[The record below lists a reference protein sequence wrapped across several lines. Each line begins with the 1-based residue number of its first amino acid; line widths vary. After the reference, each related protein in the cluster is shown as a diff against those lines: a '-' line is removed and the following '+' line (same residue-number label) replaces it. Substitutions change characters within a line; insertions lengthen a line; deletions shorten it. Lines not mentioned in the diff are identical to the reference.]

1 MLLIKNFYKLYLI
14 IICFYLIFFFNTSFL
29 AKAAVLTED
38 DIKYIESIENNGDQD
53 DNDDSYIKYEDV
65 EKKKKK
71 KLNPFNFFS
80 KSNKK
85 KLKKKEIAKKE
96 KKIHSEKL
104 KIGVLLPL
112 TGEFSYIGQSFLDT
126 LQLVIYENKNID
138 SELIIKDT
146 KANSAVTKKVT
157 KELVDENVNVI
168 LGPFFS
174 KSYKVAAQIAK
185 HQNIPLISFSND
197 FKIKKKGTYIMGFEP
212 EKQIKDVTNYTLKK
226 NYKRYAALLPNDK
239 YGKRA
244 LSTYRQVLNNNKVLL
259 SKVEL
264 YNSNDTELEKNI
276 QNLVGLEKN
285 PQIELDEESGEN
297 PLENF
302 DPGFDVLLLVETG
315 NTLREVVALLTYY
328 GVDFSKVKLIG
339 TGEWFVENIGAE
351 PGLLGAWF
359 VAPNPKLWNNF
370 KKKFYKIYGYNP
382 IRLSSLAH
390 DSLISI
396 ISIVKKNDNFY
407 ELNIN
412 DFENSIGF
420 TGIDGDFKFSSDG
433 TVARKLS
440 ILEIKEKSFKIEK
453 VANKKN
459 F

>member
-1 MLLIKNFYKLYLI
+1 MFLIKNFFKLYLTLTS
-14 IICFYLIFFFNTSFL
+14 FYLIFFFNIQFIAT
-29 AKAAVLTED
+29 AAVLTEE
-38 DIKYIESIENNGDQD
+38 DIKYIESMD
-53 DNDDSYIKYEDV
+53 DKDDKDLYIKYEDI
-65 EKKKKK
+65 EKKK
-71 KLNPFNFFS
+71 KLNPFNFFN

-85 KLKKKEIAKKE
+85 KLKKKEIVKKE
-96 KKIHSEKL
+96 NKIISEKL

-126 LQLVIYENKNID
+126 LQMVIYENKNID

-146 KANSAVTKKVT
+146 KANSSITKKVT
-157 KELVDENVNVI
+157 KELVNEQVDVI

-174 KSYKVAAQIAK
+174 KSFKEAAQIAK

-197 FKIKKKGTYIMGFEP
+197 FKIRKKGTYIMGFEP
-212 EKQIKDVTNYTLKK
+212 EKQIKDVTNYTVKK
-226 NYKRYAALLPNDK
+226 NYKRYAALLPNNK

-244 LSTYRQVLNNNKVLL
+244 LSVYRQVLNNNKILL

-264 YNSNDTELEKNI
+264 YNSNNSELEKNI
-276 QNLVGLEKN
+276 QNLVGLDKN
-285 PQIELDEESGEN
+285 PQIEKDEESGEN
-297 PLENF
+297 PIENF

-370 KKKFYKIYGYNP
+370 KKKFNKIYGYNP

-390 DSLISI
+390 DSLTAI
-396 ISIVKKNDNFY
+396 ISIVRKNDNFY
-407 ELNIN
+407 ELNYD
-412 DFENSIGF
+412 DFDNIIGF
-420 TGIDGDFKFSSDG
+420 TGIDGDFKFLSNG
-433 TVARKLS
+433 TVDRKLS

-453 VANKKN
+453 IANKTN

>member
-1 MLLIKNFYKLYLI
+1 MFLIKKFFKLYI
-14 IICFYLIFFFNTSFL
+14 ILTSFLLVFFFNLNFVV
-29 AKAAVLTED
+29 KAAVLTEE
-38 DIKYIESIENNGDQD
+38 DIKYIESVD
-53 DNDDSYIKYEDV
+53 DNKDKDTDTYIKYE
-65 EKKKKK
+65 EIEKKKK
-71 KLNPFNFFS
+71 KLNPFNFFN
-80 KSNKK
+80 KSKK
-85 KLKKKEIAKKE
+85 KQIKKKKKEIVKKE
-96 KKIHSEKL
+96 NKIYSEKL

-126 LQLVIYENKNID
+126 LQMVVYENKNIE

-146 KANSAVTKKVT
+146 KANPAIARKAT
-157 KELVDENVNVI
+157 KELVNEKVNII

-174 KSYKVAAQIAK
+174 KSFKEASQIAK

-197 FKIKKKGTYIMGFEP
+197 FKIMKKGVYIMGFEP
-212 EKQIKDVTNYTLKK
+212 EKQIMDITNYTLKK
-226 NYKRYAALLPNDK
+226 NYERYAALLPNNQ

-244 LSTYRQVLNNNKVLL
+244 LNIYRQVLGNNKVSLR
-259 SKVEL
+259 KVEL
-264 YNSNDTELEKNI
+264 YNSNSSELERSI

-285 PQIELDEESGEN
+285 PQIEKDEESGEN
-297 PLENF
+297 PIENF

-339 TGEWFVENIGAE
+339 TGEWLVDNIGAE

-370 KKKFYKIYGYNP
+370 KKKFNKIYGYNP

-390 DSLISI
+390 DSLISVF
-396 ISIVKKNDNFY
+396 SIVRKNDNFY
-407 ELNIN
+407 ELNYS
-412 DFENSIGF
+412 DFQNNMGF
-420 TGIDGDFKFSSDG
+420 TGIDGDFRFLSNG
-433 TVARKLS
+433 TVERKLS
-440 ILEIKEKSFKIEK
+440 ILEISEKTFKVEK
-453 VANKKN
+453 IANKKS